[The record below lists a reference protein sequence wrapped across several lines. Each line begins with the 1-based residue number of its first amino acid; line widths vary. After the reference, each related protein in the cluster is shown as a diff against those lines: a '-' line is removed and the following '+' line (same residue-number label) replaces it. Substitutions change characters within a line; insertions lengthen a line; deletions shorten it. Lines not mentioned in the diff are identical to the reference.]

1 MHIHVVVV
9 VDDGQAL
16 HRRHVLL
23 RERVLRV
30 EERGLLQ
37 AVEIGHQEA
46 LIRAVVGGQRG
57 QALQQAVVRRRVR
70 RHDEEARVEVARI
83 HVDGAEV
90 AALEELVDV
99 VEEQVV
105 RVHVDDAFVLQHVPH
120 VELVQRKLE
129 VVLVGSSPVLVGFE
143 PS

>member
-1 MHIHVVVV
+1 MNQHVVVV

-30 EERGLLQ
+30 
-37 AVEIGHQEA
+37 QEA
-46 LIRAVVGGQRG
+46 LIGAVVGGKRG
-57 QALQQAVVRRRVR
+57 QTLQQTIVRRRVR

-90 AALEELVDV
+90 SALEELVDV
-99 VEEQVV
+99 VEEEVV
-105 RVHVDDAFVLQHVPH
+105 RVHVDDALVLQHVPH
-120 VELVQRKLE
+120 VKLVQRKLE
-129 VVLVGSSPVLVGFE
+129 VVLVGSSPVLIGFE